1 MKTILIF
8 VDWFE
13 PGYKGGGPIRS
24 IAGFIHNLKNN
35 FTINVVTSIR
45 DYNTT
50 EAYNNII
57 PNEWLFYDDNVEVLY
72 LNKRLSFSMFNNILN
87 YKEFNWVYLNSFFS
101 FNFSILPYIFSRFSK
116 TRKNKFLIAP
126 RGEFNPERLVIKK
139 IKKSIYLKI
148 VKLLGFY
155 KKNHWHATSNDEQNY
170 INNIFPNQKTLL
182 ASNLTKLNVTIS
194 SSQKMDSSL
203 SIVYISRIVNYKNLD
218 YAIKLVDSL
227 DYQVKFDY
235 YGPVEDLNYS
245 NYCDELAK
253 KSKNFISYKGEL
265 NHSEVKKTLNKYN
278 VFLFPSSGENFGHVI
293 AEAIMAG
300 CVVITSDKT
309 PWGKIQTNKVGWAL
323 PLKSKES
330 FIEILNYLCELS
342 EIDFKELQNKVFL
355 NAKNLLN
362 EKTTIKKYI
371 EYLN

>member
-1 MKTILIF
+1 MNSILIF

-13 PGYKGGGPIRS
+13 PGFKGGGPIRS
-24 IAGFIHNLKNN
+24 IAGFIYNLKNN
-35 FTINVVTSIR
+35 FTFNVVTSIS

-50 EAYNNII
+50 EAYNNIKA
-57 PNEWLFYDDNVEVLY
+57 NEWLFYDDNVEVLY

-87 YKEFNWVYLNSFFS
+87 YKDFNWVYLNSFFS
-101 FNFSILPYIFSRFSK
+101 YNFSILPYVFSRFSK
-116 TRKNKFLIAP
+116 TRKNNFLIAP
-126 RGEFNPERLVIKK
+126 RGEFNPERLAVKK
-139 IKKSIYLKI
+139 IKKIIFLKI

-170 INNIFPNQKTLL
+170 INDIFPNQKTLL

-194 SSQKMDSSL
+194 ASKKMDLSL
-203 SIVYISRIVNYKNLD
+203 SIVYISRIVSYKNLD

-235 YGPVEDLNYS
+235 YGPVEDLNYF
-245 NYCDELAK
+245 NYCDKLAK
-253 KSKNFISYKGEL
+253 NSKNFINYKGVL
-265 NHSEVKKTLNKYN
+265 NHSEVNKTLNKYN

-300 CVVITSDKT
+300 CVVITSDNT
-309 PWGKIQTNKVGWAL
+309 PWSKIQTNKVGWAL

-330 FIEILNYLCELS
+330 FIKILNYLCELS

-371 EYLN
+371 KYLN